1 MFILERIQ
9 HRYDSHTV
17 LDLPRWEAA
26 QGEHVLILGPSGS
39 GKSTL
44 LHIMAGLLTPTEGRV
59 LIAGEDLRQLTP
71 AALDRF
77 RGRHIGIVFQ
87 RLHLVSALTAFDNV
101 RLAQYLAGLPQDPE
115 RIEGVLERLGI
126 ADKRDAYP
134 PTLSFGEAQRAALA
148 RALVNDPK
156 LILADEPTSNLDDA
170 HCTQVLHL
178 LEEQARSC
186 DATLVVATHDQRIKA
201 RIATR
206 LALGGHK

>member
-1 MFILERIQ
+1 MFTLERIQ
-9 HRYDSHTV
+9 HRYNSHTV
-17 LDLPRWEAA
+17 LDLPRWEAT

-44 LHIMAGLLTPTEGRV
+44 LHIMAGLLTPTEGSV
-59 LIAGEDLRQLTP
+59 LIAGQDLRQLTP

-77 RGRHIGIVFQ
+77 RGHHIGIVFQ
-87 RLHLVSALTAFDNV
+87 RLHLVSALTVFNNV
-101 RLAQYLAGLPQDPE
+101 RLAQYLAGLPQDRG
-115 RIEGVLERLGI
+115 RIEGVLERIGI
-126 ADKRDAYP
+126 ADKREAYP

-148 RALVNDPK
+148 RALVNEPK

-170 HCTQVLHL
+170 HCTQVLQL

-201 RIATR
+201 RIVTR
-206 LALGGHK
+206 LELGGQK